1 MGVKLGQE
9 GVAVAFLRRV
19 PLVFM
24 PVLTCCDTALWLGGL
39 GESTVGVHASVS
51 M

>member
-24 PVLTCCDTALWLGGL
+24 PVLTCDTALWLGGL
-39 GESTVGVHASVS
+39 GECTVGVHASVD